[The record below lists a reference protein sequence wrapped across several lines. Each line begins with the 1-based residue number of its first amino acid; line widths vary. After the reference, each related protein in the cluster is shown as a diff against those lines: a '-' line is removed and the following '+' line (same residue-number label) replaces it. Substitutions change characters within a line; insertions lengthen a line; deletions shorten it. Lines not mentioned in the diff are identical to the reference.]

1 MFEAEYQ
8 TTQVCCEELINQ
20 TFFEMRR
27 IEIFESLDKSKF
39 QKLERDKM
47 KTIVGGG
54 EIDTYQTTQK
64 KKDENDGV
72 VCDKY

>member
-1 MFEAEYQ
+1 
-8 TTQVCCEELINQ
+8 
-20 TFFEMRR
+20 MRR